1 MCPNNAAR
9 ELLEPVVEEIEKE
22 LESLEERLVEEYKEK
37 IIREIRK
44 IIADNI
50 KAYIMVLVAGKEIEV
65 ENGLMLTLQ
74 FRKERNS

>member
-74 FRKERNS
+74 FREERNS